1 VRKEPLILI
10 VEDNPASLDIMQVRL
25 TANKYQVVTATDGE
39 EGLAMAQTHHPDLI
53 LLDIMM
59 PKMGGLEVCRRIK
72 NDPKLPFMPIIMVT
86 AKADSKDVIAGL
98 EAGGDEYL
106 TKPVDHGSLV
116 ARVKSML
123 RIKELHDTVLEQSSQ
138 LKNQLKTASVIQK
151 LFWPEL
157 PNLGGGVHI
166 WAASHPASYVG
177 GDFYD
182 VITLPDTSIIAYV
195 ADVSGKGVPAAL
207 IMAALSM
214 KIRTEA
220 LLQQDINSLLQAVN
234 TGMYNLASEEGYFV
248 TLVLLRFWPIEGKI
262 ELVRAGHP
270 NPVWIADGVFKQI
283 PPLKGVSLGIVTDVE
298 YEKTELWLGSGD
310 SLLLFSDGVIEAENE
325 ARELFGDDRLI
336 DYIDSAKGSPRG
348 LELLEVIGKWRGEAE
363 VNDDLTLLEIW
374 YDR

>member
-1 VRKEPLILI
+1 MRKEPLILI

-59 PKMGGLEVCRRIK
+59 PKMGGLEVCRRLK

-123 RIKELHDTVLEQSSQ
+123 RIKELHDMVLDQSSQ

-157 PNLGGGVHI
+157 PNFGGGVHV

-248 TLVLLRFWPIEGKI
+248 TLVLLRLWPVEGKI

-270 NPVWIADGVFKQI
+270 NPVWISDGVFKQI

-298 YEKTELWLGSGD
+298 YEKTELWLDSGD

-325 ARELFGDDRLI
+325 ARELFGDERLI
-336 DYIDSAKGSPRG
+336 DYIDSAKDPPRG
-348 LELLEVIGKWRGEAE
+348 LELLEVIEKWRGEAE

-374 YDR
+374 YD